1 MGKLYTA
8 IIETPKWAFIKRDEN
23 GSVDLISP
31 IPCPF
36 NYGRVKGLQGKD
48 GDPLDAVVLGP
59 GLHYNASCVMPVVG
73 RVLFVDAGLEDHKII
88 FSKCA
93 PSEKE
98 LLSLRLF
105 FRFYA
110 KIKKLSNLSFKS
122 RCRTEFLGLEC
133 GEIDLH
139 DFTCN
144 K

>member
-8 IIETPKWAFIKRDEN
+8 IIETPKGAFIKRDEK
-23 GSVDLISP
+23 GSIDLISP

-36 NYGRVKGLQGKD
+36 NYGRVKGLRGKD

-59 GLHYNASCVMPVVG
+59 GLQYNAFCVMPVVG
-73 RVLFVDAGLEDHKII
+73 RVLFVDAGLEDHKIV
-88 FSKCA
+88 FSKRT
-93 PSEKE
+93 PTKKE

-105 FRFYA
+105 FGFYA
-110 KIKKLSNLSFKS
+110 QIKKLSNFSFKS

-133 GEIDLH
+133 GEIDLYEFMH
-139 DFTCN
+139 N